1 MNDVNNYIRLNN
13 SFDKSVIFRLGI
25 SGGFFSE
32 YNNMLVCM
40 LSLIHISGDL
50 GVFSGGSDCVHTL
63 FFAVAI
69 PGLLLVAYTEQW
81 CLQDIDMVPLDQVR
95 EKLEEEGDQQ

>member
-40 LSLIHISGDL
+40 LSACSIKLDLDWILCMLIS
-50 GVFSGGSDCVHTL
+50 
-63 FFAVAI
+63 
-69 PGLLLVAYTEQW
+69 Q
-81 CLQDIDMVPLDQVR
+81 
-95 EKLEEEGDQQ
+95 

>member
-40 LSLIHISGDL
+40 LYCMQHKI
-50 GVFSGGSDCVHTL
+50 
-63 FFAVAI
+63 
-69 PGLLLVAYTEQW
+69 
-81 CLQDIDMVPLDQVR
+81 
-95 EKLEEEGDQQ
+95 

>member
-40 LSLIHISGDL
+40 LYCMQH
-50 GVFSGGSDCVHTL
+50 
-63 FFAVAI
+63 AA
-69 PGLLLVAYTEQW
+69 
-81 CLQDIDMVPLDQVR
+81 
-95 EKLEEEGDQQ
+95 

>member
-40 LSLIHISGDL
+40 LYSCSIKLDLDWILCMLIS
-50 GVFSGGSDCVHTL
+50 
-63 FFAVAI
+63 
-69 PGLLLVAYTEQW
+69 Q
-81 CLQDIDMVPLDQVR
+81 
-95 EKLEEEGDQQ
+95 

>member
-40 LSLIHISGDL
+40 LYCMQHKLDLDWILCMLIS
-50 GVFSGGSDCVHTL
+50 
-63 FFAVAI
+63 
-69 PGLLLVAYTEQW
+69 Q
-81 CLQDIDMVPLDQVR
+81 
-95 EKLEEEGDQQ
+95 

>member
-40 LSLIHISGDL
+40 LYCMQHKIRFRLDSMHAN
-50 GVFSGGSDCVHTL
+50 
-63 FFAVAI
+63 FAEIGRAHV
-69 PGLLLVAYTEQW
+69 
-81 CLQDIDMVPLDQVR
+81 
-95 EKLEEEGDQQ
+95 

>member
-40 LSLIHISGDL
+40 YTACSIKLDLDWILCMLIS
-50 GVFSGGSDCVHTL
+50 
-63 FFAVAI
+63 
-69 PGLLLVAYTEQW
+69 Q
-81 CLQDIDMVPLDQVR
+81 
-95 EKLEEEGDQQ
+95 